1 MDAREYLAKKGL
13 DGDRDAERPT
23 TLEEKAWARAREAG
37 DHRPRSGTP
46 HDWEDWERHHDEVA
60 EGAETLQQK
69 IDREAHRRLLEHPS
83 PSGVE
88 ECPPRSG
95 TPSAPP
101 ARDAAAPDAAAPDAA
116 PPNVAAPA
124 GYRTALLTLAVLMP
138 PLAVGL
144 ARAPAGRVWRCLM
157 LTLLGWV
164 PGVLYARRQL
174 TRGPH

>member
-46 HDWEDWERHHDEVA
+46 HDWEDWERHHDDLA
-60 EGAETLQQK
+60 DGAETLQQK
-69 IDREAHRRLLEHPS
+69 VDREAHRRLLEHPTTE
-83 PSGVE
+83 GVE
-88 ECPPRSG
+88 GRPGRGDAALARHANDAPAPA
-95 TPSAPP
+95 TSAP
-101 ARDAAAPDAAAPDAA
+101 AT
-116 PPNVAAPA
+116 
-124 GYRTALLTLAVLMP
+124 YRTALLGLAVLMP

-144 ARAPAGRVWRCLM
+144 ARAPAGRVWRCLL

-174 TRGPH
+174 NRRLR

>member
-46 HDWEDWERHHDEVA
+46 HDWEDWERHHDELA

-69 IDREAHRRLLEHPS
+69 IDREAHRRLLEHPEAED
-83 PSGVE
+83 VE
-88 ECPPRSG
+88 DAPGRSDAA
-95 TPSAPP
+95 SARE
-101 ARDAAAPDAAAPDAA
+101 AGDAAAPDAAAPAVPAA
-116 PPNVAAPA
+116 A
-124 GYRTALLTLAVLMP
+124 GPRTALLTLAVLMP

-144 ARAPAGRVWRCLM
+144 ARAPTGRIWRCLL

-164 PGVLYARRQL
+164 PGVLYARRL
-174 TRGPH
+174 LNR

>member
-1 MDAREYLAKKGL
+1 MDAREYLARKGL

-46 HDWEDWERHHDEVA
+46 HDWEDWERHHDELA

-69 IDREAHRRLLEHPS
+69 IDREAHRRLLEHPETDDVEDS
-83 PSGVE
+83 PG
-88 ECPPRSG
+88 RG
-95 TPSAPP
+95 DAASARD
-101 ARDAAAPDAAAPDAA
+101 ADDAAAPAVPAAAGP
-116 PPNVAAPA
+116 
-124 GYRTALLTLAVLMP
+124 RTALLALAVLMP

-144 ARAPAGRVWRCLM
+144 ARAPTGRIWRCLL

-164 PGVLYARRQL
+164 PGVLYARRL
-174 TRGPH
+174 LNR